1 MAQAVTFRFECQGL
15 KAGLFQVVRFSGD
28 EGLSQ
33 LYQFEIELR
42 SDRDRTR
49 EFSLE
54 DMVSKLCRL
63 TIACDDDHE
72 PRRIHGI
79 LRDFEVLRERGSEVL
94 YRAVL
99 VPRLWEL
106 SLFEANEIY
115 LDQTVEQV
123 LETVLDKA
131 NLVAGEDFAISL
143 DESCETREYRC
154 QYRETHFDYV
164 SRLMEREG
172 IYYFF
177 EQDDP
182 DAGDALPDANEVVD
196 ITGHEKLRIL
206 DSHAAHGAITGDTLS
221 YDPNSGLTGVHDSDR
236 VLALVKRMSRLP
248 QKVIIRDYNDDT
260 PSTEIVG
267 EQDVAGGSLGE
278 VNIFGL
284 NVVNSAEGTRLA
296 RVHAERLHCQGRQI
310 LGESTVSR
318 LASGFQFSLEDHF
331 RDDFNITYLVAAVHH
346 QGRDQDYL
354 NSISATDADEPYW
367 NSFSALDSET
377 PYRPEQTAP
386 VPRITGTLDATVDG
400 ESAGVYAEL
409 DDEGR
414 YLIRLPF
421 DRSDRDDGKASHRI
435 RMSQILAGDDEGAH
449 FPLRKGAHVLLSFI
463 GGDPDRPVI
472 TGAMPNAAQI
482 SIINAASETRA
493 RIQTASGNF
502 LEFEDMEGQ
511 GRLSLHTP
519 RRETSLHLGVV
530 DDEGDGVHLKS
541 QGLER
546 KHIAGGQQNTVLTRA
561 TDLATN
567 AEDDAYQQE
576 TEVFSFTRM
585 AETGDGLYP
594 GRDLSNGAPGSRGL
608 TLAEERSGRY
618 IVNRISGVQYNYND
632 GPRFNYGGDNSRDF
646 FYGPSYEVR
655 HKDNDGHTL
664 GSGTELTAF
673 FDGVTPSGL
682 AGYAGTATSLEEVLR
697 AASVTLGKHDSVNMQ
712 EGNIYDFGGYWNYN
726 LGNCYVET
734 HTGQSAKLN
743 KKPAKM
749 PNPADMLN
757 PEAMAEY
764 ALQVADAHARDRCP
778 VPPFAETRI
787 DGEDIELDINN
798 TLMEK
803 TLGDAY
809 SYRNGKAIEISV
821 GTTESHSEGASYE
834 YSYSD
839 LTQKLTTKSISK
851 DDVDKEWK
859 YHPSDGTSLLSYDES
874 NLGGTVSFSTKFMP
888 TLSME
893 MDFST
898 LSTAINFGI
907 NSFSADFTASSIGV
921 SMKFLDVAFS
931 PPSCQT
937 ITNNGTS
944 LSFQGPL
951 KVDTDILA
959 LEAIQT
965 SLVQGTLTLNSG
977 QVGLKSYNA
986 ELKNSAAKIT
996 SAMINLIL

>member
-1 MAQAVTFRFECQGL
+1 MPQAVTFRFECQGL

-42 SDRDRTR
+42 SATDRAS

-63 TIACDDDHE
+63 TIEWDDARD

-79 LRDFEVLRERGSEVL
+79 LRDFEVLRERGSQVL

-131 NLVAGEDFAISL
+131 NLVSGEDFAISL
-143 DESCETREYRC
+143 DETYSAREYRC
-154 QYRETHFDYV
+154 QYQETHLDYL

-177 EQDDP
+177 EQEDP
-182 DAGDALPDANEVVD
+182 DAGNPLPGADEVVD
-196 ITGHEKLRIL
+196 ITGHEKLMIL
-206 DSHAAHGAITGDTLS
+206 DSHTVHGAIKGDALN

-236 VLALVKRMSRLP
+236 VLAVVKRMSRLP
-248 QKVIIRDYNDDT
+248 EKVIIRDYNDDT

-267 EQDVAGGSLGE
+267 EHDVEGGSLGE

-284 NVVNSAEGTRLA
+284 NVVDSTEGTRLA
-296 RVHAERLHCQGRQI
+296 RVHAERLHCHGRLLQ
-310 LGESTVSR
+310 GESTVPR
-318 LASGFQFSLEDHF
+318 LTSGFQFSLEDHF
-331 RDDFNITYLVAAVHH
+331 RDDFNITYLTVSVHH
-346 QGRDQDYL
+346 QGQDQDYL
-354 NSISATDADEPYW
+354 NSISDTDADEPYW
-367 NSFSALDSET
+367 NSFSALDGET
-377 PYRPEQTAP
+377 PYRPEQAAP
-386 VPRITGTLDATVDG
+386 LPRITGTLDATVDG
-400 ESAGVYAEL
+400 ESAGIYAEL

-502 LEFEDMEGQ
+502 LEFEDMDGE
-511 GRLSLHTP
+511 RRVSLHTP
-519 RRETSLHLGVV
+519 RRDTSLHLGVV
-530 DDEGDGVHLKS
+530 GDEGDGVHMKT

-546 KHIAGGQQNTVLTRA
+546 KHIAGGQQSTVLTRV

-567 AEDDAYQQE
+567 PDDEAYQEE
-576 TEVFSFTRM
+576 TDIFSFTKM
-585 AETGDGLYP
+585 AETGDDLYP
-594 GRDLSNGAPGSRGL
+594 GRSLSNGAPGSSDL
-608 TLAEERSGRY
+608 TLAEERSGLY
-618 IVNRISGVQYNYND
+618 IVNRIRGVQYNYND
-632 GPRFNYGGDNSRDF
+632 GPRFNYGGDTSRDF

-655 HKDNDGHTL
+655 HKDDDGHTL
-664 GSGTELTAF
+664 SSGTKLTAF
-673 FDGVTPSGL
+673 FDGVAPSGL
-682 AGYAGTATSLEEVLR
+682 ADYAGTATSLEDVVR
-697 AASVTLGKHDSVNMQ
+697 GANVTLGSHDSVNMQ
-712 EGNIYDFGGYWNYN
+712 EGNIYDFGGYWSYN
-726 LGNCYVET
+726 LGNSYAEG
-734 HTGQSAKLN
+734 HANQSAALN
-743 KKPAKM
+743 
-749 PNPADMLN
+749 
-757 PEAMAEY
+757 
-764 ALQVADAHARDRCP
+764 ALDHRRDICP
-778 VPPFAETRI
+778 VPPFSDTSITGKHLA
-787 DGEDIELDINN
+787 LDTNV
-798 TLMEK
+798 TQMEK
-803 TLGDAY
+803 AFSDAY
-809 SYRNGKAIEISV
+809 SYRNGKAIEVSI
-821 GTTESHSEGASYE
+821 GATETHSEGASYE
-834 YSYSD
+834 YSYSGSTRN
-839 LTQKLTTKSISK
+839 LTSKAISEAG
-851 DDVDKEWK
+851 VNKEWK
-859 YHPSDGTSLLSYDES
+859 YHPNDGTSLLSYDES
-874 NLGGTVSFSTKFMP
+874 TLGGTLSFSTKFMP
-888 TLSME
+888 TLSMT

-898 LSTAINFGI
+898 LSTSIDFGV

-921 SMKFLDVAFS
+921 SMKFLDVSFS

-937 ITNNGTS
+937 ITNDGTS
-944 LSFQGPL
+944 LSFKGPF
-951 KVDTDILA
+951 KTDANILA
-959 LEAIQT
+959 LDTVQT
-965 SLVQGTLTLNSG
+965 LLSQSLVDIASKQTKLES
-977 QVGLKSYNA
+977 QQA
-986 ELKNSAAKIT
+986 EIKYSAAKIT